1 MDSVF
6 GYTLDLEYKDV
17 IGNLR
22 ESFNVLH
29 LRFKVSQTVKMHIL
43 MVHVEQFIEMT
54 GKPLGTSLF

>member
-43 MVHVEQFIEMT
+43 MVHVEQYIEMT
-54 GKPLGTSLF
+54 GKPLGEFLD